1 MLHCKPM
8 WYYKTK
14 HNHSI
19 LFLRCGA
26 LLNTLKGLRS
36 LILHQALFFPPFSSL
51 LKYLSVNFFIG
62 YFWLCVSIKLKQS
75 GQYRWLVGNRYLWPS
90 LLKKKTKPHESQL
103 GGSFPPWHFELAI
116 WFFSVASTEIQ
127 QPEHFNSLWGSFFFF
142 PYRYNRVR
150 SPEKEKCC
158 QLCSSC
164 HPSRIWE
171 RRPSW
176 GVHTSAAGYDYL
188 QNSSLRARWSSRGW
202 CLRSV
207 PGGGLGTGSLPSRRS
222 RHHRGSRRT
231 GWAMGFG
238 SCSTEKVAC

>member
-142 PYRYNRVR
+142 FSLQIQQSALTWKGKMLSALFKLSSIQDLGAKAELGRAYFCSWIWLLAKFFFKGEMEFKGVMPPF
-150 SPEKEKCC
+150 SP
-158 QLCSSC
+158 
-164 HPSRIWE
+164 R
-171 RRPSW
+171 
-176 GVHTSAAGYDYL
+176 
-188 QNSSLRARWSSRGW
+188 RWSRPW
-202 CLRSV
+202 E
-207 PGGGLGTGSLPSRRS
+207 PPQPP
-222 RHHRGSRRT
+222 
-231 GWAMGFG
+231 
-238 SCSTEKVAC
+238 